1 MWVSVIL
8 TVTRHMVNV
17 YIDGDKVSDATF
29 GFPTDSMGQCQ
40 DLHIQ
45 PTCNSLVSPDSG
57 CTRCSGTHTCG
68 ESMVSLIPE
77 DGDTPNPF
85 SDPRFA
91 GHTLEDFC
99 DQSCGG
105 CTDTDNPRAGITN
118 NIAYPRPSN
127 LRRTLD
133 DFDLRSDVY
142 IGARYDLDPGAR
154 ALHADEND
162 EN

>member
-1 MWVSVIL
+1 
-8 TVTRHMVNV
+8 MVNV

-154 ALHADEND
+154 NTLFYDEFDEN
-162 EN
+162 